1 MPAGA
6 GCVRAAFGSRPRAC
20 ARPSPGQAPDG
31 VRSRK
36 PQGRRLG
43 LSPVQN
49 PAQTLGEIQGQILP
63 PGCLRR
69 RCRQRRSG
77 RCLPGGSAG
86 ARRPARPFPACAPP
100 LPAPACLSKDEFRRP
115 ESAQGQG
122 KPGQDAWR
130 GRCLPVSACPDAVA
144 GGMSLPPASRQHA
157 GRRR

>member
-6 GCVRAAFGSRPRAC
+6 GCVRVAFGSRPRAC

-36 PQGRRLG
+36 PQGKRLG

-77 RCLPGGSAG
+77 R
-86 ARRPARPFPACAPP
+86 
-100 LPAPACLSKDEFRRP
+100 PACLAD
-115 ESAQGQG
+115 
-122 KPGQDAWR
+122 
-130 GRCLPVSACPDAVA
+130 
-144 GGMSLPPASRQHA
+144 PPARGVLRAPSPPA
-157 GRRR
+157 PLPCLRRHV